1 MEAYTICQS
10 CGMPMDREELMGIE
24 NDLSKS
30 TIYCSDCYRNG
41 EFTHPE
47 MTLQAMKDHVK
58 VKLQKDK
65 ASEKTISLSLNRIS
79 YLSRW
84 MGIRAIHH
92 CREWH

>member
-10 CGMPMDREELMGIE
+10 CGMPMNRPGLMGSE
-24 NDLSKS
+24 KDLSKS
-30 TIYCSDCYRNG
+30 TIYCSACYQNG

-47 MTLQAMKDHVK
+47 MTQQAMKDYVRKILKKNKVNEDAINLSVK
-58 VKLQKDK
+58 RV
-65 ASEKTISLSLNRIS
+65 S

-84 MGIRAIHH
+84 FGIPAIQH